1 MTKKEIEVLA
11 QACRAA
17 GVDTTKIKPENPFEK
32 SGATATFIQGA
43 VEQIDP
49 VMAAKWRVAAGGGL
63 SLATMAELQSGQALS
78 EAAQKDLFQHDPEYV
93 KEVVAQ
99 RQNAEEQLL
108 KQMEERTAEMRF
120 QNTLRRAGGNEHA
133 ARRMIEAEDQQN
145 ARHQQQLHVMRG
157 GN

>member
-1 MTKKEIEVLA
+1 
-11 QACRAA
+11 
-17 GVDTTKIKPENPFEK
+17 
-32 SGATATFIQGA
+32 
-43 VEQIDP
+43 
-49 VMAAKWRVAAGGGL
+49 
-63 SLATMAELQSGQALS
+63 MAELQSGEALS

-108 KQMEERTAEMRF
+108 KQMEEKTVQMRF
-120 QNTLRRAGGNEHA
+120 QNTLRRAGGNEHV
-133 ARRMIEAEDQQN
+133 ARRMIEAEDEQN

>member
-1 MTKKEIEVLA
+1 M
-11 QACRAA
+11 
-17 GVDTTKIKPENPFEK
+17 GVN
-32 SGATATFIQGA
+32 G
-43 VEQIDP
+43 
-49 VMAAKWRVAAGGGL
+49 GGGL
-63 SLATMAELQSGQALS
+63 SLATMAELQSGEALS

-133 ARRMIEAEDQQN
+133 ARRTRRWGQ
-145 ARHQQQLHVMRG
+145 RLS
-157 GN
+157 

>member
-1 MTKKEIEVLA
+1 MAKKEIEVLA

-17 GVDTTKIKPENPFEK
+17 GVDTTKIKPENLFEK
-32 SGATATFIQGA
+32 SGSTATFIQSA
-43 VEQIDP
+43 VESIDP

-63 SLATMAELQSGQALS
+63 SLATLSELQSGEALS

-108 KQMEERTAEMRF
+108 KQMEERTAEMRLR
-120 QNTLRRAGGNEHA
+120 NTARRFGGNEA
-133 ARRMIEAEDQQN
+133 MARRAIEEEAAN
-145 ARHQQQLHVMRG
+145 CSATAATG
-157 GN
+157 

>member
-1 MTKKEIEVLA
+1 MTPKELELLA
-11 QACRAA
+11 KACQMA
-17 GVDTTKIKPENPFEK
+17 GIDATKITPDNPFEK
-32 SGATATFIQGA
+32 SGGTAGILQAA
-43 VEQIDP
+43 VAELNP
-49 VMAAKWRVAAGGGL
+49 VQAAKWRVAAGGGL
-63 SLATMAELQSGQALS
+63 SLATMAELQSGEALS

-120 QNTLRRAGGNEHA
+120 QNTLRRAGGNKHA

>member
-1 MTKKEIEVLA
+1 MVSSAGIKRNERLLPRRPFRCFTVHARLRSS
-11 QACRAA
+11 RAA
-17 GVDTTKIKPENPFEK
+17 LPRTISSLAF
-32 SGATATFIQGA
+32 ARQR
-43 VEQIDP
+43 
-49 VMAAKWRVAAGGGL
+49 RVAAGGEL
-63 SLATMAELQSGQALS
+63 SLATLSELQSGESLS

-108 KQMEERTAEMRF
+108 KQMEEKTAEMRF
-120 QNTLRRAGGNEHA
+120 NNTLRRAGGNEHA

-145 ARHQQQLHVMRG
+145 ARHQQQLHEMRG

>member
-1 MTKKEIEVLA
+1 MPEHPALGLGDRRPEWHPTEGADLDPL
-11 QACRAA
+11 
-17 GVDTTKIKPENPFEK
+17 GVN
-32 SGATATFIQGA
+32 G
-43 VEQIDP
+43 
-49 VMAAKWRVAAGGGL
+49 GGGL
-63 SLATMAELQSGQALS
+63 SLATMAELQSGEALS

>member
-17 GVDTTKIKPENPFEK
+17 GVDTTKIKPENPFER
-32 SGATATFIQGA
+32 SGATAAFIQGA

-63 SLATMAELQSGQALS
+63 SLATMAELQSGQVLS
-78 EAAQKDLFQHDPEYV
+78 ETAQKDLFQHDPEYV

-108 KQMEERTAEMRF
+108 KQMAERTAEMRF
-120 QNTLRRAGGNEHA
+120 QNTLRRAGGNEHV
-133 ARRMIEAEDQQN
+133 ARRMIEAEDEQN

>member
-1 MTKKEIEVLA
+1 MTPKEIQLLA
-11 QACRAA
+11 QACQVA
-17 GVDTTKIKPENPFEK
+17 GIDASKIAPSNPFEK
-32 SGATATFIQGA
+32 SGKVADMLQVA
-43 VEQIDP
+43 VSEIDP
-49 VMAAKWRVAAGGGL
+49 LQAAKWRVAAGGGL
-63 SLATMAELQSGQALS
+63 SLATMSELQSGEALS
-78 EAAQKDLFQHDPEYV
+78 ETAQKDLFQHDPEYV

-120 QNTLRRAGGNEHA
+120 NNTLRRAGGNEHA